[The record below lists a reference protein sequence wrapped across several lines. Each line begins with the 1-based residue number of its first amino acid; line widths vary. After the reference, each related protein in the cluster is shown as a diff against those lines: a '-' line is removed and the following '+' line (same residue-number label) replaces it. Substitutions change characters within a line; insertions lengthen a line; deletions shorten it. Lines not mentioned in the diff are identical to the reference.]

1 MWVCIKYYIPKEYSY
16 VDPLLGNSLRSL
28 VFSLGEL
35 YFLLVVNEVGCKMVN
50 YILRCETNHLT
61 LSLPPLCLCN
71 LCLCNLLAFGLMF
84 CLIGSRLCSR
94 IG

>member
-28 VFSLGEL
+28 VFSLGGL

-50 YILRCETNHLT
+50 YILRCEANHSPYLYHHYVY
-61 LSLPPLCLCN
+61 
-71 LCLCNLLAFGLMF
+71 AIFVYAIF
-84 CLIGSRLCSR
+84 
-94 IG
+94 